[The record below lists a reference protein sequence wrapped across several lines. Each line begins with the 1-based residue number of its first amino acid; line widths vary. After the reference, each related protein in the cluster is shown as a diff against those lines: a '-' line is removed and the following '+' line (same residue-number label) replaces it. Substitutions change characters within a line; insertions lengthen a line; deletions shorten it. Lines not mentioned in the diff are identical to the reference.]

1 VQGLGA
7 PLASCL
13 PNDIIQFQAFSH
25 DNNRQFLSPSRKR
38 TQKGTGKNIDY
49 KVSADKDLYEL
60 LEPLIKQIICFQMIQ
75 KIELT

>member
-1 VQGLGA
+1 VGGPGA

-38 TQKGTGKNIDY
+38 TQKGTGKNIAY
-49 KVSADKDLYEL
+49 KVFAEEEKNKTIL
-60 LEPLIKQIICFQMIQ
+60 K
-75 KIELT
+75 